1 MKMAGFIEEFYYG
14 NLDPQLLG
22 DNERRIQKEL
32 AVLAENEALLTD
44 RLTGQELKLFLEY
57 VDAWAVVLG
66 GCTLDNFITG
76 FRLGASFAYD
86 TFVGMEKRLAESLK
100 G

>member
-1 MKMAGFIEEFYYG
+1 MASFIEEFYHG
-14 NLDPQLLG
+14 NINPQLPG
-22 DNERRIQKEL
+22 DNERCIQKEMKIL
-32 AVLAENEALLTD
+32 SEDEAHLTEH
-44 RLTGQELKLFLEY
+44 LTGQDKKLFLEY

-76 FRLGASFAYD
+76 FRLGAGFAYD
-86 TFVGMEKRLAESLK
+86 AFVGMEKRLAEPLD